1 MANILTL
8 ESFMHVNGLQIQH
21 SSEWEDYLEMQA
33 QAAGMTKEEWI
44 AYYGPSAHLTE
55 GKKVTRKQLDKAI
68 DGLNSAIKE
77 LTLVLP
83 KWQEA
88 RDKGDDQAQA
98 TYLEELRE
106 LTQKKQAAEKLVNQ
120 HIKDLDKNAELKI
133 TAESL
138 REDGIVVTEGFT
150 SKLNQIRQRAKSA
163 GDFIKKT
170 LADAEFKMF
179 NGNKKFEL
187 FLTDFYAVASESVAE
202 SEEINE
208 KKSWALLNPEKG
220 FVRKIA
226 VNDYTKRPKQAA
238 IWKDIES
245 VTKAA
250 NEFKKHHGV
259 DVIVH
264 AMDES
269 VSEATEVTKEMWDK
283 EWNIKKAFGK
293 DFERAYGLRVQAA
306 MSKAKDEEQAEEWA
320 YKNFKQLPNP
330 AKGMT
335 IEESFEI
342 TERNLASAEYVNKD
356 SYNYEVGDTVGNSV
370 DGFHFEV
377 LRFVP
382 GGKVEVKDLR
392 KRRKF
397 KADKDN
403 FYLPHSEMKESL
415 QLDESTTAQLT
426 HHARRSKNFDE
437 FLKKV
442 KKSVEGFNDITDAL
456 KASLETL
463 FKFANESNDVDM
475 KHMLTLENFLREG
488 GYRPLFMGREVIG
501 PNYSNSPLHDKAKEM
516 FGKKS
521 YNQLTKKQKEEVLET
536 FPEID

>member
-8 ESFMHVNGLQIQH
+8 EAFMHINGLQIQH

-33 QAAGMTKEEWI
+33 QAAGMTREEWT
-44 AYYGPSAHLTE
+44 AYYGTSIGHLDE
-55 GKKVTRKQLDKAI
+55 GKKVTRKQLDRAI
-68 DGLNSAIKE
+68 DGLNKAIKE

-98 TYLEELRE
+98 TYLEELRD

-170 LADAEFKMF
+170 LSDAEFKMF

-187 FLTDFYAVASESVAE
+187 FLTDFYQVASESVEEA
-202 SEEINE
+202 EEINE
-208 KKSWALLNPEKG
+208 KKYWTLLNPGKG

-226 VNDYTKRPKQAA
+226 VNDYTKRPEQAA
-238 IWKDIES
+238 KWKDIKS
-245 VTKAA
+245 ATKAGK
-250 NEFKKHHGV
+250 EFTKHHGV
-259 DVIVH
+259 FVMVH
-264 AMDES
+264 VMNES
-269 VSEATEVTKEMWDK
+269 AVYEATEVTKEMWDK

-335 IEESFEI
+335 IEESVMNE
-342 TERNLASAEYVNKD
+342 
-356 SYNYEVGDTVGNSV
+356 
-370 DGFHFEV
+370 
-377 LRFVP
+377 
-382 GGKVEVKDLR
+382 
-392 KRRKF
+392 
-397 KADKDN
+397 
-403 FYLPHSEMKESL
+403 
-415 QLDESTTAQLT
+415 
-426 HHARRSKNFDE
+426 
-437 FLKKV
+437 
-442 KKSVEGFNDITDAL
+442 
-456 KASLETL
+456 
-463 FKFANESNDVDM
+463 ANM
-475 KHMLTLENFLREG
+475 KHMLTLESFLNEKTKFD
-488 GYRPLFMGREVIG
+488 PPV
-501 PNYSNSPLHDKAKEM
+501 NH
-516 FGKKS
+516 KS
-521 YNQLTKKQKEEVLET
+521 SDLKKQGAEWWFTVPFAEMKSRALGKTNFMTSDNVSDLDS
-536 FPEID
+536 EIWWTRQAFNHDGRAHAKILKMLAKHKGDYKGAGDRWEQYQEWIEQAMVGQGTMIQM

>member
-8 ESFMHVNGLQIQH
+8 EAFMHVNGLQIQH

-33 QAAGMTKEEWI
+33 QAAGMTREEWT
-44 AYYGPSAHLTE
+44 AYYGTSISHLDE

-68 DGLNSAIKE
+68 DGLNKAIKE

-106 LTQKKQAAEKLVNQ
+106 LTKKKQAAEKLVNQ

-138 REDGIVVTEGFT
+138 REEGIVVTEGFT

-170 LADAEFKMF
+170 LADSEFKMF

-187 FLTDFYAVASESVAE
+187 FLTDFYQVASESVTEAE
-202 SEEINE
+202 DINE
-208 KKSWALLNPEKG
+208 KKSWTLVRPGKG
-220 FVRKIA
+220 YVRKMT
-226 VNDYTKRPKQAA
+226 VNDYV
-238 IWKDIES
+238 KDI
-245 VTKAA
+245 K
-250 NEFKKHHGV
+250 HGV
-259 DVIVH
+259 KFKTLKSAEQGAEYFNHFHRIDDVVIQ
-264 AMDES
+264 AIDES
-269 VSEATEVTKEMWDK
+269 AVYEATEVTKEMWDK

-335 IEESFEI
+335 IEES
-342 TERNLASAEYVNKD
+342 
-356 SYNYEVGDTVGNSV
+356 
-370 DGFHFEV
+370 
-377 LRFVP
+377 
-382 GGKVEVKDLR
+382 
-392 KRRKF
+392 
-397 KADKDN
+397 
-403 FYLPHSEMKESL
+403 L

-442 KKSVEGFNDITDAL
+442 KKSVEGFSDITDAL
-456 KASLETL
+456 RASLETL
-463 FKFANESNDVDM
+463 FNFANENNNIDM
-475 KHMLTLENFLREG
+475 EHMLTLESFLREG

-501 PNYSNSPLHDKAKEM
+501 PNYSNSPLHDKAEEM

-521 YNQLTKKQKEEVLET
+521 YNKLTKKQKEEVLAT
-536 FPEID
+536 FPEIN

>member
-44 AYYGPSAHLTE
+44 AYYGPSAHLSE

-68 DGLNSAIKE
+68 DGLNNAIKE
-77 LTLVLP
+77 LTIVLP

-98 TYLEELRE
+98 TYLEELRD

-170 LADAEFKMF
+170 LSDAEFKMF

-187 FLTDFYAVASESVAE
+187 FLTDFYAVASESVDE
-202 SEEINE
+202 KTGYDFFLNVGVEEYVYKIVGDPKMSKEE
-208 KKSWALLNPEKG
+208 KIKALKDMTSG
-220 FVRKIA
+220 
-226 VNDYTKRPKQAA
+226 NDYAKATRDQKKGIKKA
-238 IWKDIES
+238 IEYVTNES
-245 VTKAA
+245 V
-250 NEFKKHHGV
+250 N
-259 DVIVH
+259 
-264 AMDES
+264 
-269 VSEATEVTKEMWDK
+269 EATEVTKEMWDK

-293 DFERAYGLRVQAA
+293 DFERAYGLRVLAA
-306 MSKAKDEEQAEEWA
+306 MSKAKDEDQAEEWA

-335 IEESFEI
+335 IEKSVMNEANMKHVLKLESFLNEK
-342 TERNLASAEYVNKD
+342 TKFDPPVNHKSSDLKKQGAEWWF
-356 SYNYEVGDTVGNSV
+356 TVP
-370 DGFHFEV
+370 F
-377 LRFVP
+377 
-382 GGKVEVKDLR
+382 
-392 KRRKF
+392 
-397 KADKDN
+397 A
-403 FYLPHSEMKESL
+403 EMKSRAL
-415 QLDESTTAQLT
+415 GKTNFMTSDNVSDLDSEIWWTRQAFN
-426 HHARRSKNFDE
+426 HDGRAHAKI
-437 FLKKV
+437 LKML
-442 KKSVEGFNDITDAL
+442 A
-456 KASLETL
+456 
-463 FKFANESNDVDM
+463 
-475 KHMLTLENFLREG
+475 KHKGDYKGAGDRWEQYQEWIEQAMVGQGT
-488 GYRPLFMGREVIG
+488 MIQ
-501 PNYSNSPLHDKAKEM
+501 M
-516 FGKKS
+516 
-521 YNQLTKKQKEEVLET
+521 
-536 FPEID
+536 

>member
-8 ESFMHVNGLQIQH
+8 EAFMHINGLQIQH

-33 QAAGMTKEEWI
+33 QAAGMTREEWMS
-44 AYYGPSAHLTE
+44 YYGSEDGITE

-150 SKLNQIRQRAKSA
+150 SKLNQIRQKAKSA

-187 FLTDFYAVASESVAE
+187 FLTDFYRVASESVQ
-202 SEEINE
+202 IDE
-208 KKSWALLNPEKG
+208 KKGYDFFLNVGVESYVYKILGHPDMSKEEKIEALKDMTSG
-220 FVRKIA
+220 
-226 VNDYTKRPKQAA
+226 NDYAKATRDQKKGIKKA
-238 IWKDIES
+238 IEYVTNES
-245 VTKAA
+245 V
-250 NEFKKHHGV
+250 N
-259 DVIVH
+259 
-264 AMDES
+264 
-269 VSEATEVTKEMWDK
+269 EATEVTKEMWDK

-306 MSKAKDEEQAEEWA
+306 MSKAKNEEQAEEWA

-335 IEESFEI
+335 IEES
-342 TERNLASAEYVNKD
+342 VM
-356 SYNYEVGDTVGNSV
+356 
-370 DGFHFEV
+370 
-377 LRFVP
+377 
-382 GGKVEVKDLR
+382 
-392 KRRKF
+392 
-397 KADKDN
+397 
-403 FYLPHSEMKESL
+403 SE
-415 QLDESTTAQLT
+415 
-426 HHARRSKNFDE
+426 
-437 FLKKV
+437 
-442 KKSVEGFNDITDAL
+442 
-456 KASLETL
+456 
-463 FKFANESNDVDM
+463 ANM
-475 KHMLTLENFLREG
+475 KHMLTLESFFEKH
-488 GYRPLFMGREVIG
+488 E
-501 PNYSNSPLHDKAKEM
+501 SNINE
-516 FGKKS
+516 
-521 YNQLTKKQKEEVLET
+521 
-536 FPEID
+536 

>member
-8 ESFMHVNGLQIQH
+8 EAFMHINGLQIQH

-33 QAAGMTKEEWI
+33 QSAGMTKEEWM
-44 AYYGPSAHLTE
+44 AYYGSEDGITE
-55 GKKVTRKQLDKAI
+55 SKKVTRKQLDKAI
-68 DGLNSAIKE
+68 DGLNKAIKE

-138 REDGIVVTEGFT
+138 REEGIVVTEGFT

-187 FLTDFYAVASESVAE
+187 FLTDFYKVASESVTEAE
-202 SEEINE
+202 E
-208 KKSWALLNPEKG
+208 
-220 FVRKIA
+220 
-226 VNDYTKRPKQAA
+226 VN
-238 IWKDIES
+238 
-245 VTKAA
+245 
-250 NEFKKHHGV
+250 
-259 DVIVH
+259 
-264 AMDES
+264 
-269 VSEATEVTKEMWDK
+269 EATEVTKEMWDK

-306 MSKAKDEEQAEEWA
+306 MSKAKNEEQAEEWA

-335 IEESFEI
+335 IE
-342 TERNLASAEYVNKD
+342 
-356 SYNYEVGDTVGNSV
+356 
-370 DGFHFEV
+370 
-377 LRFVP
+377 
-382 GGKVEVKDLR
+382 
-392 KRRKF
+392 
-397 KADKDN
+397 
-403 FYLPHSEMKESL
+403 ESL

-442 KKSVEGFNDITDAL
+442 KKSVEGFSDITDAL
-456 KASLETL
+456 RASLETL
-463 FKFANESNDVDM
+463 FKFANENNDVDM
-475 KHMLTLENFLREG
+475 KHMITMESFFEKHK
-488 GYRPLFMGREVIG
+488 
-501 PNYSNSPLHDKAKEM
+501 SNINE
-516 FGKKS
+516 
-521 YNQLTKKQKEEVLET
+521 
-536 FPEID
+536 

>member
-1 MANILTL
+1 
-8 ESFMHVNGLQIQH
+8 
-21 SSEWEDYLEMQA
+21 
-33 QAAGMTKEEWI
+33 
-44 AYYGPSAHLTE
+44 
-55 GKKVTRKQLDKAI
+55 KQLDKAI

-106 LTQKKQAAEKLVNQ
+106 LTAKKQAAEKLVNQ

-138 REDGIVVTEGFT
+138 REEGIVVTEGFT
-150 SKLNQIRQRAKSA
+150 SKLNHIRQKAKSA

-187 FLTDFYAVASESVAE
+187 FLTDFYKVASESIAE
-202 SEEINE
+202 SEEVNE

-293 DFERAYGLRVQAA
+293 DFEKAYGLRVQAA

-335 IEESFEI
+335 IE
-342 TERNLASAEYVNKD
+342 
-356 SYNYEVGDTVGNSV
+356 
-370 DGFHFEV
+370 
-377 LRFVP
+377 
-382 GGKVEVKDLR
+382 
-392 KRRKF
+392 
-397 KADKDN
+397 
-403 FYLPHSEMKESL
+403 ESL

-456 KASLETL
+456 KA
-463 FKFANESNDVDM
+463 
-475 KHMLTLENFLREG
+475 
-488 GYRPLFMGREVIG
+488 
-501 PNYSNSPLHDKAKEM
+501 
-516 FGKKS
+516 
-521 YNQLTKKQKEEVLET
+521 
-536 FPEID
+536 

>member
-8 ESFMHVNGLQIQH
+8 EAFMHVNGLQIQH

-98 TYLEELRE
+98 TYLEELRD

-138 REDGIVVTEGFT
+138 REEGIVVTEGFT
-150 SKLNQIRQRAKSA
+150 SKLNHIRQKAKSV

-187 FLTDFYAVASESVAE
+187 FLTDFYAVASESVEEAE
-202 SEEINE
+202 E
-208 KKSWALLNPEKG
+208 
-220 FVRKIA
+220 
-226 VNDYTKRPKQAA
+226 VN
-238 IWKDIES
+238 
-245 VTKAA
+245 
-250 NEFKKHHGV
+250 
-259 DVIVH
+259 
-264 AMDES
+264 
-269 VSEATEVTKEMWDK
+269 EATEVTKEMWDK

-306 MSKAKDEEQAEEWA
+306 MSKAKNEEQAEEWA

-335 IEESFEI
+335 IEES
-342 TERNLASAEYVNKD
+342 
-356 SYNYEVGDTVGNSV
+356 
-370 DGFHFEV
+370 
-377 LRFVP
+377 
-382 GGKVEVKDLR
+382 
-392 KRRKF
+392 
-397 KADKDN
+397 
-403 FYLPHSEMKESL
+403 L
-415 QLDESTTAQLT
+415 QLDE
-426 HHARRSKNFDE
+426 N
-437 FLKKV
+437 
-442 KKSVEGFNDITDAL
+442 
-456 KASLETL
+456 
-463 FKFANESNDVDM
+463 NDVDM
-475 KHMLTLENFLREG
+475 KHMITMESFFEKHK
-488 GYRPLFMGREVIG
+488 
-501 PNYSNSPLHDKAKEM
+501 SNINE
-516 FGKKS
+516 
-521 YNQLTKKQKEEVLET
+521 
-536 FPEID
+536 

>member
-8 ESFMHVNGLQIQH
+8 EAFMHINGLQIQH

-33 QAAGMTKEEWI
+33 QAAGMTKEEWM
-44 AYYGPSAHLTE
+44 AYYGSEDGITE

-138 REDGIVVTEGFT
+138 REEGIVVTEGFT

-187 FLTDFYAVASESVAE
+187 FLTDFYKVASESVAE
-202 SEEINE
+202 AEEINE
-208 KKSWALLNPEKG
+208 KKFWTLLNPEKG

-226 VNDYTKRPKQAA
+226 VNDYTKRPEQAA
-238 IWKDIES
+238 KWKDIKS
-245 VTKAA
+245 ATKAGK
-250 NEFKKHHGV
+250 EFTKYHGV
-259 DVIVH
+259 PVMVH
-264 AMDES
+264 VMDES
-269 VSEATEVTKEMWDK
+269 TVYEATEVTKEMWDK

-335 IEESFEI
+335 IEES
-342 TERNLASAEYVNKD
+342 
-356 SYNYEVGDTVGNSV
+356 
-370 DGFHFEV
+370 
-377 LRFVP
+377 
-382 GGKVEVKDLR
+382 
-392 KRRKF
+392 
-397 KADKDN
+397 
-403 FYLPHSEMKESL
+403 L

-442 KKSVEGFNDITDAL
+442 KKSVEGFSDITDAL
-456 KASLETL
+456 RASLETL
-463 FKFANESNDVDM
+463 FNFANENNNVDM
-475 KHMLTLENFLREG
+475 EHMLTLENFLREG

-501 PNYSNSPLHDKAKEM
+501 PNYSNSPLHDKAEEM

-521 YNQLTKKQKEEVLET
+521 YNKLTKKQKEEVLAT